1 MSFIVHKLVCFFF
14 ENLDLE
20 SNVCRFSMHEL
31 VLKPGGEAYHGMH
44 QPPFVEI
51 HIITGD
57 LGTPIGVRH
66 VMIL

>member
-1 MSFIVHKLVCFFF
+1 
-14 ENLDLE
+14 
-20 SNVCRFSMHEL
+20 MHEL